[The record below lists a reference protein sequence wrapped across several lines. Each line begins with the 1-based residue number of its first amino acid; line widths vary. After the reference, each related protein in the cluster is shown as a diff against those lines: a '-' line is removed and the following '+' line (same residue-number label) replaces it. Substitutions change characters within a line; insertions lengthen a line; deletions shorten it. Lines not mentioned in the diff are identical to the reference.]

1 MATETRE
8 RLPLIELGATE
19 LATRLEGGALRAE
32 EVCGAFLSQIAAREP
47 EIQAW
52 AHLDSDDVMA
62 QAARADAARRTGR
75 PTGPLHGLPVG
86 IKDIIDVA
94 RVPCENG
101 TPIDKGR
108 VPTKDAGLVARLR
121 SAGAV
126 IMGKTVTTELAFLHP
141 SKTRNPAA
149 PGHTPGGSSSG
160 SAAAVAC
167 GMVPFAVGT
176 QTGGSVIRPAAYCG
190 CVGFKPSF
198 GEIGRSGILPQSP
211 FLDTPGVF
219 ARSVGDA
226 ALLAEVLY
234 GHDPADP
241 ATRHGPSPRL
251 HRIATGKPPVT
262 PTLALLPALPGRDPA
277 PEMSEAFAS
286 LAQMLGDLAF
296 EIGLPNMFGEA
307 AEIRE
312 RINFAEM
319 AKNFYSYESR
329 DADALSEELGQAL
342 ERGRKILARD
352 YIAALD
358 WRAVLNGGLDE
369 IFERCDAI
377 VMPATPG
384 PAPEGFASTGDP
396 IYNGLW
402 TLCGTPA
409 VTLPLFETETGL
421 PLGIQLV
428 GRRGDDAR
436 LLRTA
441 RWLMEDFVMQ
451 QQESST

>member
-1 MATETRE
+1 MATETRN
-8 RLPLIELGATE
+8 RLPLIELGAAE

-32 EVCGAFLSQIAAREP
+32 EVSGAFLSQIAGREP
-47 EIQAW
+47 EVQAW

-62 QAARADAARRTGR
+62 QAGRADAQRRTGR

-94 RVPCENG
+94 GMPCENG
-101 TPIDKGR
+101 TELDKGR
-108 VPTKDAGLVARLR
+108 VPSKDAGLVARLR
-121 SAGAV
+121 SAGAI

-141 SKTRNPAA
+141 ARTTNPAA
-149 PGHTPGGSSSG
+149 PGHTPGGSSAG

-176 QTGGSVIRPAAYCG
+176 QTGGSVIRPAAFCG
-190 CVGFKPSF
+190 CVGFKPSY
-198 GEIGRSGILPQSP
+198 GAIGRSGILAQSP

-226 ALLAEVLY
+226 AMLAEVLY
-234 GHDPADP
+234 GHDPDDRTTA
-241 ATRHGPSPRL
+241 HGPAPRL
-251 HRIATGKPPVT
+251 VQVASSKPPVT
-262 PTLALLPALPGRDPA
+262 PTLAMLSTLPGREPDPQ
-277 PEMSEAFAS
+277 MSEAFAS
-286 LAQMLGDLAF
+286 LTEMLGDLAF
-296 EIGLPNMFGEA
+296 EIALPGMFAEA
-307 AEIRE
+307 ARIRA
-312 RINFAEM
+312 RINHAEM
-319 AKNFYSYESR
+319 AKSFYAYEKRGAEHFS
-329 DADALSEELGQAL
+329 DELAAAMRQ
-342 ERGRKILARD
+342 GREMLARD
-352 YIAALD
+352 YLSALD

-384 PAPEGFASTGDP
+384 PAPEGFGSTGDA

-441 RWLMEDFVMQ
+441 RWLMEDFVTR
-451 QQESST
+451 QQEGS